1 MLDALLTSPAPVA
14 LSAGAGRERARPER
28 AASTARSEAE
38 GSVVDIHVGDRV
50 RACRRPGEG
59 VQDDLA
65 APKRLIIERT
75 EGIPFSMEEKKW
87 CSGCSRK
94 RA

>member
-14 LSAGAGRERARPER
+14 LSACASRER
-28 AASTARSEAE
+28 
-38 GSVVDIHVGDRV
+38 SVVDVHVGDR
-50 RACRRPGEG
+50 GEG

-65 APKRLIIERT
+65 APKRLIIERN
-75 EGIPFSMEEKKW
+75 EGIPFSMEKKKW
-87 CSGCSRK
+87 CSRCSRK